1 MKDVYITRISKFL
14 PNEPVDNEH
23 MEEKLGFINGKT
35 SKARRL
41 VLRNNQI
48 KYRYY
53 AIDDQGNITHNNAQL
68 TKEAVELLLDEEFSA
83 NDIELLSCGTTSPDQ
98 LLPSHASMVHGFL
111 KNHTLEVNS
120 SSGACCS
127 GMNALKYG
135 YLSVKAGQTENAVC
149 TGSERTSSWMKADI
163 FENEVE
169 HLKELEENPILS
181 FHKEFLRWM
190 LSDGA
195 GAVLLENSPK
205 GKTPLKI
212 EWMEGYSYA
221 HELAACMYAGGEK
234 LDNGQIKAWS
244 EYPADEWGQRSL
256 FAMKQ
261 DVRLLSEN
269 ILIKGVNSLKLAMEK
284 HGVTPE
290 DVDYY
295 LPHISSYYFKEEL
308 FQELER
314 QGVGMSWDKWF
325 MNLQKVG
332 NVGAASVFL
341 MVEELVSS
349 GKLKKGEKILLQVP
363 ESARFSYA
371 YAYLSVC

>member
-1 MKDVYITRISKFL
+1 
-14 PNEPVDNEH
+14 
-23 MEEKLGFINGKT
+23 
-35 SKARRL
+35 
-41 VLRNNQI
+41 
-48 KYRYY
+48 
-53 AIDDQGNITHNNAQL
+53 
-68 TKEAVELLLDEEFSA
+68 
-83 NDIELLSCGTTSPDQ
+83 
-98 LLPSHASMVHGFL
+98 
-111 KNHTLEVNS
+111 
-120 SSGACCS
+120 
-127 GMNALKYG
+127 
-135 YLSVKAGQTENAVC
+135 VC

-284 HGVTPE
+284 
-290 DVDYY
+290 
-295 LPHISSYYFKEEL
+295 
-308 FQELER
+308 
-314 QGVGMSWDKWF
+314 
-325 MNLQKVG
+325 
-332 NVGAASVFL
+332 
-341 MVEELVSS
+341 
-349 GKLKKGEKILLQVP
+349 
-363 ESARFSYA
+363 
-371 YAYLSVC
+371 

>member
-1 MKDVYITRISKFL
+1 
-14 PNEPVDNEH
+14 
-23 MEEKLGFINGKT
+23 
-35 SKARRL
+35 
-41 VLRNNQI
+41 
-48 KYRYY
+48 
-53 AIDDQGNITHNNAQL
+53 
-68 TKEAVELLLDEEFSA
+68 
-83 NDIELLSCGTTSPDQ
+83 
-98 LLPSHASMVHGFL
+98 
-111 KNHTLEVNS
+111 HTLEVNS

-244 EYPADEWGQRSL
+244 E
-256 FAMKQ
+256 
-261 DVRLLSEN
+261 
-269 ILIKGVNSLKLAMEK
+269 
-284 HGVTPE
+284 
-290 DVDYY
+290 
-295 LPHISSYYFKEEL
+295 
-308 FQELER
+308 
-314 QGVGMSWDKWF
+314 
-325 MNLQKVG
+325 
-332 NVGAASVFL
+332 
-341 MVEELVSS
+341 
-349 GKLKKGEKILLQVP
+349 
-363 ESARFSYA
+363 
-371 YAYLSVC
+371 